1 MMRMGYKF
9 SWLVLVPWV
18 WMSCSSGD
26 VSDSS
31 SLSALAQWEHINQK
45 KAELVNDESREM
57 DTAAA
62 QEMLQLLQAYI
73 DSFPNDTL
81 VPEALFYA
89 GDVAQGLGDYWGGVK
104 FLNRLY
110 RTYPESKRAPE
121 AVLLQAFILDE
132 HLNQKNLAAK
142 SYEDFIERF
151 PNHARAREVRGMML
165 LLNEGEEAFIK
176 RIEKDNP

>member
-1 MMRMGYKF
+1 MGNKHKF
-9 SWLVLVPWV
+9 SSLVAVALIWT
-18 WMSCSSGD
+18 SCTSGD
-26 VSDSS
+26 VNGSS
-31 SLSALAQWEHINQK
+31 PLTAQAQWEHINLK